1 MDSFRNFPV
10 LDMLAAATSIDV
22 MVFGR
27 IMRNTKSNMRK

>member
-1 MDSFRNFPV
+1 MDSFRKVPV
-10 LDMLAAATSIDV
+10 LDMLTAATSIDV

>member
-1 MDSFRNFPV
+1 MDSFRKVPV
-10 LDMLAAATSIDV
+10 LDMLAAETSIDV